1 MVEPVGQLPRSGQGF
16 LNRLTASGVGRL
28 NPTGH
33 SLGRSIESAFS
44 LISQQRAKS
53 SFIDGQVRFL
63 RALSNANRTHRGFA
77 IKLHSPTFSILG

>member
-33 SLGRSIESAFS
+33 SLGGSIESAFS
-44 LISQQRAKS
+44 LIFQQRAKS
-53 SFIDGQVRFL
+53 SFVDSQVRFL
-63 RALSNANRTHRGFA
+63 LAQSNAKRTNRGFE